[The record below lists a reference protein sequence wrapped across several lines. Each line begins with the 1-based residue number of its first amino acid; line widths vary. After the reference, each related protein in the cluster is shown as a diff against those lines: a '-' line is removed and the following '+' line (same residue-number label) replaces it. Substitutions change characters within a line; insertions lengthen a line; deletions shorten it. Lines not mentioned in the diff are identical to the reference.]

1 MWFSHKL
8 ITDKIII
15 TQVKESVY
23 FSILCDKTTDL
34 AQIGQISLSVGYISK
49 HVHKRKLYFFYTCI

>member
-1 MWFSHKL
+1 MNICGSV

-23 FSILCDKTTDL
+23 FSIVCDKTTDL
-34 AQIGQISLSVGYISK
+34 AHIGQISLSVGYVDIK
-49 HVHKRKLYFFYTCI
+49 TCS